1 MWLFFLSYCYFSFT
15 WVAVAALFAA
25 VLLVVHYCSQLF
37 CVLSVTEGGLLFINS
52 NFLQLLN
59 IFGELL

>member
-1 MWLFFLSYCYFSFT
+1 
-15 WVAVAALFAA
+15 
-25 VLLVVHYCSQLF
+25 
-37 CVLSVTEGGLLFINS
+37 VLSVTEGGLLFINS